1 MEGEDDGDD
10 RRIRGD
16 DDGRTG
22 GQEEMDGGWRDDGED
37 GGMIEME
44 MKEDRRTEGEE
55 RNIKVERIGRQEGPV
70 EWKT

>member
-1 MEGEDDGDD
+1 MEMTEGYEEM
-10 RRIRGD
+10 
-16 DDGRTG
+16 RTMG